1 MTAIRRK
8 KVNVPTVI
16 GRGITMLILIGL
28 SILVLIPL
36 VWTVCMALKPAGEI
50 YNGRFFPTTLV
61 WGNFVEAVTSID
73 FFQYLLNTLKVVIP
87 NVIGQVISCSLVA
100 YAIEREFDLA

>member
-8 KVNVPTVI
+8 KVNVPTLI

-36 VWTVCMALKPAGEI
+36 VWTVCMALKPAGK
-50 YNGRFFPTTLV
+50 FTTAASSPPP
-61 WGNFVEAVTSID
+61 WCGA
-73 FFQYLLNTLKVVIP
+73 TLW
-87 NVIGQVISCSLVA
+87 
-100 YAIEREFDLA
+100 RR

>member
-8 KVNVPTVI
+8 KVNVPTLI

-50 YNGRFFPTTLV
+50 YNGRFFPHHPGV
-61 WGNFVEAVTSID
+61 
-73 FFQYLLNTLKVVIP
+73 
-87 NVIGQVISCSLVA
+87 GQLWW
-100 YAIEREFDLA
+100 RR